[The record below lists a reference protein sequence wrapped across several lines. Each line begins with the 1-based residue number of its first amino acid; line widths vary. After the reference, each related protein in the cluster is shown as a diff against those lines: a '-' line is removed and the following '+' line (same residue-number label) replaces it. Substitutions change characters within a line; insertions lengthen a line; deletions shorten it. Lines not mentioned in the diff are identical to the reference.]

1 VKISVV
7 RHMSTREIGETERLD
22 RHRSPAK
29 RTPDQ

>member
-1 VKISVV
+1 VV
-7 RHMSTREIGETERLD
+7 RHMNTREIGETERLG